1 MKLSTRCKYAVIA
14 LFDMAYHSA
23 GTGTQVRQIA
33 QRQDIPMRF
42 LEQIFQDLRR
52 ADIVTGKRG
61 RNGGYVLA
69 QQNADISILDIVLAT
84 DGPIEFSQT
93 VTSSTARAD
102 TPNIPNLLW
111 ADIESEFV
119 EILSGRS
126 LQSMVDRAIEL
137 GVPRGEPGYMYFI

>member
-23 GTGTQVRQIA
+23 GSGTQVRQIA
-33 QRQDIPMRF
+33 QRQAIPMRF

-69 QQNADISILDIVLAT
+69 RSNEEISMLDILLAT
-84 DGPIEFSQT
+84 DGPLEFSSESNLEQLESK
-93 VTSSTARAD
+93 VPKVPD
-102 TPNIPNLLW
+102 LLW
-111 ADIESEFV
+111 AEVQGELSET
-119 EILSGRS
+119 LGRRS
-126 LQSMVDRAIEL
+126 LQSMVDRACKL